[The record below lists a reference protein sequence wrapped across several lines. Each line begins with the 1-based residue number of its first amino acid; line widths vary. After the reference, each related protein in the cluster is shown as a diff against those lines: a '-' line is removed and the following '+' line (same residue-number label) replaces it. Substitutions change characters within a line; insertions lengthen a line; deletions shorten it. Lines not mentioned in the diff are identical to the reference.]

1 MSTAAAPGFL
11 NRLQLFSGEIRVQE
25 SVFALPFAYTGM
37 VLAADGA
44 PTWTQFVWVTVA
56 MVSARTLGMS
66 ANRIIDRHIDSRNP
80 RTSGRHLASGRLRT
94 PEMVALSAIA
104 AVVFFVAA
112 AMLNTLAMALAPV
125 AAAYLVIY
133 PFAKRYVWASSFL
146 LGWALAIAPSAA
158 WIGVRGSVSWE
169 PVLLSAAVAL
179 WAASF
184 DILYHAQDFD
194 FYTNSGLHSVAR
206 KFGVYSAFRIARM
219 LDVLAV
225 ACLAGVGVGLSME
238 WPYYVGCAVAAAVLM
253 YKHSMVSPDDLSRM
267 GVAFFRTNAYVS
279 LTVFVATMVAV
290 FVV

>member
-1 MSTAAAPGFL
+1 MTSAAAPGFL
-11 NRLQLFSGEIRVQE
+11 NRLRLFSGEIRVQE

-37 VLAADGA
+37 VLAADGGS
-44 PTWTQFVWVTVA
+44 TWSQFLWITVA

-66 ANRIIDRHIDSRNP
+66 ANRIIDRRIDSRNP
-80 RTSGRHLASGRLRT
+80 RTSGRHLASGRLRM

-112 AMLNTLAMALAPV
+112 AMLNTLALALAPV

-133 PFAKRYVWASSFL
+133 PFAKRYTWAASFL

-158 WIGVRGSVSWE
+158 WIGVRGSLAWE
-169 PVLLSAAVAL
+169 AVLLSTVVAL

-206 KFGVYSAFRIARM
+206 KFGVRSAFRIART
-219 LDVLAV
+219 LDVLAIV
-225 ACLAGVGVGLSME
+225 CLAGLGVGLSLA
-238 WPYYVGCAVAAAVLM
+238 WPYYIGCAMAAVVLM

-267 GVAFFRTNAYVS
+267 GVAFFRINAYVS

-290 FVV
+290 FVF

>member
-1 MSTAAAPGFL
+1 LTSAAAPGFL
-11 NRLQLFSGEIRVQE
+11 NRLRLFSGEIRVQE

-37 VLAADGA
+37 LLAADGGS
-44 PTWTQFVWVTVA
+44 TWSQFLWITAA

-66 ANRIIDRHIDSRNP
+66 ANRIIDRRIDSRNP
-80 RTSGRHLASGRLRT
+80 RTSGRHLASGRLRM

-112 AMLNTLAMALAPV
+112 AMLNTLALALAPV

-133 PFAKRYVWASSFL
+133 PFAKRYTWAASFL

-158 WIGVRGSVSWE
+158 WIGVRGSLAWE
-169 PVLLSAAVAL
+169 AVLLSTVVAL

-206 KFGVYSAFRIARM
+206 KFGVRSAFRIART
-219 LDVLAV
+219 LDVLAIV
-225 ACLAGVGVGLSME
+225 CLAGLGVGLSLA
-238 WPYYVGCAVAAAVLM
+238 WPYYIGCAVAAVVLM

-267 GVAFFRTNAYVS
+267 GVAFFRINAYVS

-290 FVV
+290 FVF